1 MHVRIQYKKT
11 GDDAPIEVVTSL
23 ANIVA
28 WERRFKRKASEMA
41 QAAGVEDLAY
51 LAWEASKTAKVVVPA
66 VFDDFLNRLE
76 SLEIV
81 EEVPANPSPAAPTD
95 EL

>member
-11 GDDAPIEVVTSL
+11 GDDAPVEVVTTL

-81 EEVPANPSPAAPTD
+81 EEVPTNPSPAAPTD

>member
-11 GDDAPIEVVTSL
+11 GDDAPVEVVTSL

-28 WERRFKRKASEMA
+28 WERPFKRKASEMA

>member
-11 GDDAPIEVVTSL
+11 GDDAPVEVVTSL

-81 EEVPANPSPAAPTD
+81 EEVPANPTPAAPTD

>member
-1 MHVRIQYKKT
+1 MHVRIVYKT
-11 GDDAPIEVVTSL
+11 INAEAPVEVVTTL

-28 WERRFKRKASEMA
+28 WERRYKRKASEMA
-41 QAAGVEDLAY
+41 QAAGVEDLAF
-51 LAWEASKTAKVVVPA
+51 LAWEASKSAKVVVPA

-81 EEVPANPSPAAPTD
+81 EEVPTNPSPAAPTD

>member
-11 GDDAPIEVVTSL
+11 GDDAPVEVVTSL

>member
-11 GDDAPIEVVTSL
+11 GDDAPVEVVTTL

-41 QAAGVEDLAY
+41 TAAGVEDLAY

-81 EEVPANPSPAAPTD
+81 EEVPTNPSPAAPTD

>member
-1 MHVRIQYKKT
+1 MHVRIRYTKT
-11 GDDAPIEVVTSL
+11 GEESPVEVVTTL

-41 QAAGVEDLAY
+41 KEAGVEDLAY
-51 LAWEASKTAKVVVPA
+51 LAWEASKSAKVVVPA
-66 VFDDFLNRLE
+66 VFDDFVNRLE
-76 SLEIV
+76 SLEIT
-81 EEVPANPSPAAPTD
+81 EEVPTNPSSAAPTD

>member
-11 GDDAPIEVVTSL
+11 GDDAPVEVVTTL

-81 EEVPANPSPAAPTD
+81 EEVPTNPSPAAPTD
-95 EL
+95 EF